1 MLQEAYEAY
10 GDRAAAVCLELT
22 KQFERVQRGPLSELA
37 AAYKDKKVKG
47 EAVIVIEGNG
57 RGKPL
62 EEDDDADSPEA

>member
-1 MLQEAYEAY
+1 MLQEAFEAY

-37 AAYKDKKVKG
+37 AADKDKKVKG

-57 RGKPL
+57 RNKPL
-62 EEDDDADSPEA
+62 EEEEEDSSEA